1 MSAFGHASTA
11 PNAGPRNERILR
23 WLDSQGEPDFVND
36 NHLRTNAEIVIQ
48 IQGTKGCSDE
58 YIHLRGPRSN
68 LDVDFESSTGNVTI
82 TEVTTVPEPA
92 TDAASQE
99 ATARGKEE
107 PYPSP
112 GCSRL
117 EPKKPPRLSVLLRL
131 NRKICEL
138 VKLEELKDMSLL
150 LSIRVAN
157 GQRLST
163 EHHQYGFISGHVV
176 SALEN
181 VLGQPRQVRGMQ
193 ILLPAS
199 QIPWKWTA
207 ATVLVTFGKMSGRE
221 RRNMGLI
228 YRRVMECQYQIQEY
242 DKVVPK
248 ERELG
253 GLVEQERVAARNLEE
268 LDVADRRDW
277 LMRYEKIVDEEAV
290 VKTRD
295 QWVMEGERL
304 RKEHNALLDVI
315 GAYTKAAEGFEGVA
329 RGNREV

>member
-1 MSAFGHASTA
+1 MSPLNEPTVPMSAFGHVSAA

-36 NHLRTNAEIVIQ
+36 SDLRTNAEIVIQ

-58 YIHLRGPRSN
+58 YIHLRAPRSN

-107 PYPSP
+107 SWAAQAAHGVGAKKTPAPLRPSTP
-112 GCSRL
+112 QSQD
-117 EPKKPPRLSVLLRL
+117 
-131 NRKICEL
+131 I
-138 VKLEELKDMSLL
+138 
-150 LSIRVAN
+150 IRVAN

-253 GLVEQERVAARNLEE
+253 ELVEQERVAARNLEE

-315 GAYTKAAEGFEGVA
+315 GAYTKAAEGFEGEA